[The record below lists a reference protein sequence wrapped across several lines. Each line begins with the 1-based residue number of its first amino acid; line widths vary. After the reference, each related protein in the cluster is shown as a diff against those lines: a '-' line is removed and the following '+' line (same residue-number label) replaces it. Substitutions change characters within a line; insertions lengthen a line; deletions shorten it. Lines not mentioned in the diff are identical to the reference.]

1 MFQAIV
7 GFSLRQRLFV
17 LVVTAILVGWGALT
31 ARDLPIELLP
41 ETRPPAVV
49 ILAEA
54 PTLAAEDVERLV
66 TLPIEAAMQGLPGAT
81 GLRSASNAAASRVQV
96 LFAWGT
102 DPYRNRQLVSER
114 LAVLHGQLPEGVVP
128 LLAPRS
134 SATGTIV
141 EMAVTGSAGP
151 MALREY
157 VDWVLRPRLLAVE
170 GVSEVSVIGGEVR
183 TYRFTPRPLLMADR
197 GVTLAE
203 VERTLAAFGGA
214 GDGSLDDMRSLVVA
228 YRLGA
233 PVLLGQL
240 GDVAFAPRVKQ
251 GDGTFNGRPS
261 VNVQIVRQPDANTVD
276 VAGRIAAALDGLR
289 GTAPAGVVLGQIS
302 YNQAD
307 MIRGAIGNLGRLLLE
322 AAILVAVVLLVF
334 LADPRPAA
342 VSLLA
347 IPVSLLVSAI
357 VFSMMGLSLNT
368 MTLGGIAIGLGE
380 LVDDSVVDVEN
391 ILRRLGGNR
400 KPAPPAPAPVPVV
413 IARASQEV
421 RSGIVH
427 ATAIIMLVCL
437 PLLAMPGQPGRL
449 FAPLAIAY
457 IVAILAS
464 LLVSVTLTPVLAS
477 YLFPRMRGLEQ
488 DHLGRF
494 ARWLRQRH
502 ERLLVRVLDRPR
514 STLAFAVL
522 AVVASMA
529 SLPFLPRSF
538 LPQFNEGNVTV
549 RLLLNPGLSAG
560 ESFRIGH
567 LAEQILMQ
575 IPEVKAMSRRS
586 GHDEADIG
594 LEPVKG
600 NEMPLRIQLDQ
611 GRSLQELMAEIRRRL
626 AIFPADL
633 EVSQFLEHRVE
644 AQDNMVRGQ
653 MVVKL
658 FGPDLPALRTLA
670 AGLRDQMARVKGL
683 TDVALEQQ
691 GAAPQ
696 PRIAIDA
703 AHARL
708 AGVTPAQISAILAGF
723 ANGHTVSQVAENGR
737 RFDVTVRLADE
748 DRTPEALARVLIDSP
763 AGRVPLSSFATLT
776 STTGPGRI
784 LRENGERRVAV
795 MANLEGGADT
805 TRVAA
810 QVRDIIA
817 RTALPAGIHA
827 ELAGDF
833 TLGEQ
838 GRRVLAVLGSLAI
851 VLIFVVLQQRFRS
864 IVLSLIVM
872 GSIPLALVGSVAAV
886 WIAGLDLNL
895 AAIIGGI
902 AVTGL
907 AVRNSLLKVSH
918 FINLHLHEG
927 MNAGRELVLRGAN
940 ERLIP
945 VLLTACAAGAALLPL
960 LFAAGVTGAEILHPV
975 AVAVFGGLISA
986 TLLDTFTTPMLFERF
1001 GIGALDRMIATH
1013 AGLAHETF

>member
-17 LVVTAILVGWGALT
+17 LVTTAILVGWGALV

-66 TLPIEAAMQGLPGAT
+66 TVPIEAAMHGLPGAT
-81 GLRSASNAAASRVQV
+81 GLRSSSNAGASVVQV
-96 LFAWGT
+96 MFAWGT

-114 LAVLHGQLPEGVVP
+114 LAGLGGQLPEGVVP

-141 EMAVTGSAGP
+141 ELAVTGSAGP

-183 TYRFTPRPLLMADR
+183 TTRFTPRPLLMEDK

-203 VERTLAAFGGA
+203 VERALTAFGGNTV
-214 GDGSLDDMRSLVVA
+214 GLDDMRSLVVA

-240 GDVAFAPRVKQ
+240 GEVGFAPRAQQ
-251 GDGTFNGRPS
+251 GDGSFNGKPS
-261 VNVQIVRQPDANTVD
+261 VNVQIIRQPDANTVA
-276 VAGRIAAALDGLR
+276 VAGRIAAALEALR
-289 GTAPAGVVLGQIS
+289 PTVPAGVVLGQIS
-302 YNQAD
+302 YSQAD

-322 AAILVAVVLLVF
+322 AAVLVAVVLLVF

-357 VFSMMGLSLNT
+357 VFRLLGLSLNT

-400 KPAPPAPAPVPVV
+400 NLAAPAPAPVPVV

-421 RSGIVH
+421 RSGIVQ
-427 ATAIIMLVCL
+427 ATVIILLVCL
-437 PLLAMPGQPGRL
+437 PLLALPGQPGRL

-477 YLFPRMRGLEQ
+477 YLFPHMRGLEV

-514 STLAFAVL
+514 SMLAFAVL

-529 SLPFLPRSF
+529 SLPLLPRSF
-538 LPQFNEGNVTV
+538 LPQFNEGNITV
-549 RLLLNPGLSAG
+549 RLLLNPSLSAS

-575 IPEVKAMSRRS
+575 IPEVKAISRRS
-586 GHDEADIG
+586 GGDDAETG
-594 LEPVKG
+594 LEPVKD

-626 AIFPADL
+626 AIFSADL
-633 EVSQFLEHRVE
+633 DVSQFLVHRME
-644 AQDNMVRGQ
+644 SQDHMVRGEV
-653 MVVKL
+653 VVKL

-670 AGLRDQMARVKGL
+670 VGLRDRMAQVNGL
-683 TDVALEQQ
+683 ADVALEQQ
-691 GAAPQ
+691 GTAPQ
-696 PRIAIDA
+696 PRLAIDA
-703 AHARL
+703 ARARAL
-708 AGVTPAQISAILAGF
+708 GITPAQISAIQAAF
-723 ANGHTVSQVAENGR
+723 ANGHTVAQVTANGR

-748 DRTPEALARVLIDSP
+748 DRTADALARVLIDSP
-763 AGRVPLSSFATLT
+763 AGRGPLSAFATLAA
-776 STTGPGRI
+776 TTGPGRI

-795 MANLEGGADT
+795 MANLDGGADT
-805 TRVAA
+805 TLVAA

-817 RTALPAGIHA
+817 RAALPAGIHA

-838 GRRVLAVLGSLAI
+838 GRPVLAGLGALAI

-864 IVLSLIVM
+864 TVLSLIVM
-872 GSIPLALVGSVAAV
+872 GSIPLALVGSVIAL

-907 AVRNSLLKVSH
+907 TVRNALLKVSH

-945 VLLTACAAGAALLPL
+945 VLLTASAAGVALLPL
-960 LFAAGVTGAEILHPV
+960 LFAAGVPGAEILHPV

-1001 GIGALDRMIATH
+1001 GIGALDRMIASH